1 MNEARVS
8 IALVDDVSQRLESI
22 SRAFVTFQ
30 GRLETLQR
38 SLAPLFNTLTRL
50 GRSLGAVR
58 NMAEGTGQSFQDMRE
73 ACARSAQPMLGSLTR
88 MGRSLSTVRSMA
100 QGTGQAMRGM
110 ASDLQRVNQSS
121 QQATSSFGRFLE
133 AASDFKLS
141 TDLDALGAGIGS
153 AGRYLQDLAGA
164 GLRQVG
170 ASVQSAISLESS
182 EAALK
187 NTLTGP
193 QAEQDRQA
201 RELGILAQR
210 LGSTLPGSSEEMTK
224 MFVSLRQ
231 QGVGVQAILDGV
243 GQATAEFAV
252 LNQMSFEEAAVKFSK
267 IGEAMG
273 LSAGAGA
280 SQANQLVDVMARTK
294 GASGLTSDQLFET
307 FKYLAPSLQSLGIGG
322 SKESAQQISAVLGM
336 LTKAGIEGS
345 SAGTGLS
352 GALGRMA
359 TANQRMLNERF
370 KSFDLVRKH
379 GLVLEFYDKK
389 GNFRGLP
396 QMIAELSKLNILN
409 AQEQSRIMQ
418 DIFGEEAGRS
428 MQVLINQ
435 GTKGYQAMLR
445 EMERQKSSQVQI
457 EQIMETSAMKLETMQ
472 GNAESV
478 VKSFGK
484 LILESFQL
492 PGVFDWLAQTLEQ
505 VNSVLNSSRF
515 QSFFKELANDLQ
527 RAVAN
532 LVRSSPLLQRIVN
545 LFKEGSS
552 GKPYWLE
559 WLSDPRNEA
568 TIRGYVTQ
576 AGQLLATLAKFGGAL
591 AGVGVG
597 LTAVNL
603 TLKAINIGASVA
615 QLLRLPA
622 LFSAIGQSA
631 FWTWLKGILP
641 SLSSVLTMAVTG
653 KLAAALGGVAVAAF
667 LVYKYWKPIV
677 SFFKGFWEGL
687 KIGFVQHILP
697 IIQDYIKAISPII
710 EGFKVLFSLFG
721 GQVEASGA
729 EANVGKALG
738 QFIMGL
744 VSDMLFMTKF
754 YIALLSGVVSA
765 LAWLGEQLAVISLWF
780 ESGGLGRIFSSIYQ
794 FFADLGRE
802 LGEFFK
808 RSWSECLKIIGSWR
822 RQLGGYYERLKSLGG
837 ELINQFIE
845 GLKSIDLGAAVDFI
859 KEQIRSR
866 FSFWGEREESSPREP
881 ILPRAEARG
890 SYRTTNDNRHIQVT
904 QNFSGPTTPQLVGQA
919 VNLALSN
926 DKLAFGSA

>member
-1 MNEARVS
+1 MSEARVS

-22 SRAFVTFQ
+22 SRAFMTFQ

-38 SLAPLFNTLTRL
+38 SFAPLFNMLTRL

-73 ACARSAQPMLGSLTR
+73 ACARSVQPMLGSLTR
-88 MGRSLSTVRSMA
+88 VGRSLNTVRSMA

-121 QQATSSFGRFLE
+121 QQATSSCGRFLE

-559 WLSDPRNEA
+559 WP
-568 TIRGYVTQ
+568 IRGYVTQ

-603 TLKAINIGASVA
+603 TLKAINIGANVA

-794 FFADLGRE
+794 FFSDLG
-802 LGEFFK
+802 
-808 RSWSECLKIIGSWR
+808 SYWQ
-822 RQLGGYYERLKSLGG
+822 RQLRGYYERLKSLGG

-859 KEQIRSR
+859 KKQIRSR